1 MIKLKKVNSVPYMT
15 AQPARL
21 AGINVI
27 SMAYFK
33 YREKGYLRKMSQLS
47 SQVRSST
54 KCT

>member
-15 AQPARL
+15 AQLARL

-27 SMAYFK
+27 SMVYLK
-33 YREKGYLRKMSQLS
+33 YREKGYLRKTSQLS
-47 SQVRSST
+47 SQVCPST